1 MAPAAGIYREPES
14 ALFTSSSAQ
23 PLLGGVKPKVP
34 NPDPAFGRR
43 VGNLPA
49 LWDPRKGGLGAR
61 SAGWDTGKMGCIPDL
76 LENAPAP
83 LDKSLNLSM
92 P

>member
-1 MAPAAGIYREPES
+1 MPQAAGIYQVPES
-14 ALFTSSSAQ
+14 VLFASSLAQ

-34 NPDPAFGRR
+34 NPDPAFSRR

-49 LWDPRKGGLGAR
+49 LQDPRKGGLGAR
-61 SAGWDTGKMGCIPDL
+61 YVGWDTGKLGCIPDL
-76 LENAPAP
+76 LENTPVS